1 MEPRVHKG
9 RRVSNSPIVSAASPR
24 TLLALICEELLF
36 LQISERRR
44 GGGGG
49 DKERED
55 KGTYKYSAC
64 TCMCLLWWVFMGNL
78 LQYRKRRNFSTG
90 LNFIL

>member
-1 MEPRVHKG
+1 MQHRWSQEYIKEGECPTALY
-9 RRVSNSPIVSAASPR
+9 IVSAASLR

-36 LQISERRR
+36 SQINERRR

-55 KGTYKYSAC
+55 KGTYEYSAC
-64 TCMCLLWWVFMGNL
+64 TLCVYCGGSLWVIYCNTVNVEIFQWD
-78 LQYRKRRNFSTG
+78 
-90 LNFIL
+90 